1 MFVEVK
7 PSNYIVMS
15 VITMLFFCFI
25 FGLIALFVGMQV
37 GGWVGHCPL
46 WACRWVGGWDI
57 ALEVAQCVL
66 LVGLQVGGWGI
77 ALEVGQCVRL
87 VGLQVG
93 GWGIVPLRALTCFQ
107 ARLRWFC
114 LPSNHLLLSFLSG

>member
-37 GGWVGHCPL
+37 GGWVGGALPS
-46 WACRWVGGWDI
+46 VGM
-57 ALEVAQCVL
+57 
-66 LVGLQVGGWGI
+66 QVGGW
-77 ALEVGQCVRL
+77 VGHCPL
-87 VGLQVG
+87 CG
-93 GWGIVPLRALTCFQ
+93 GG
-107 ARLRWFC
+107 
-114 LPSNHLLLSFLSG
+114 